1 MEKTA
6 DKATVILVAVI
17 FLILAF
23 ILFWDLGLPYLTN
36 WDEAWYADIARNMI
50 NTGNLITP
58 VWNKESFFDKPPLYF
73 WLSALVFKSLGISE
87 FSARFFSAISG
98 LGVGIIIYFLTQFL
112 FNKKIAILSLII
124 FSSTIGFLYRAR
136 TGNLEA
142 LLTFFILL
150 SIFSFYKGHKALS
163 RRWFL
168 VMGIS
173 LGLGFLTKGAI
184 IFIFPILAMVN
195 LFLRK
200 EHRILSSPSFWG
212 GIFLG
217 VIIPILWISISWYI
231 NGQEFIRQF
240 FLNQTEKWLPS
251 FPFWQSFSF
260 EYVGFIKSGLKL
272 WFIFLPPSLILAFY
286 SWRKT
291 HHFLLLVYFILIFI
305 LLSFSENKSNWFI
318 VPIYPIVSIII
329 GYSLYKI
336 FTKFLGE
343 KLIPL
348 IILVAALTAI
358 FQNVI
363 YKNEYKVPDVAG
375 DEARIALAVK
385 NLTTK
390 EDVVYL
396 TNYYYPTTVYYSE
409 RKTYAVYS
417 EHEKNV
423 WWIRPKTDWI
433 NILRVDRVFI
443 ITTDEE
449 FKNLNTYFSEYKFQI
464 LYQSGTKKLLKKV

>member
-23 ILFWDLGLPYLTN
+23 ILFWDLGLPHLTN
-36 WDEAWYADIARNMI
+36 WDEAWYADIARNTI

-58 VWNKESFFDKPPLYF
+58 VWNKEPFFDKPPLYF

-87 FSARFFSAISG
+87 FSARFFSATSG
-98 LGVGIIIYFLTQFL
+98 LGAGIILYFLTQLL
-112 FNKKIAILSLII
+112 FNKKIAILSLVI
-124 FSSTIGFLYRAR
+124 FTSTIGFLYRAR
-136 TGNLEA
+136 TGNLEI

-150 SIFSFYKGHKALS
+150 SIFSFYKGYKTPS
-163 RRWFL
+163 RWWFL

-184 IFIFPILAMVN
+184 IFLFPTLAIAN

-200 EHRILSSPSFWG
+200 KHRILTSPSFRG

-217 VIIPILWISISWYI
+217 VIIPISWISISWYM
-231 NGQEFIRQF
+231 NGQEFTRQF

-272 WFIFLPPSLILAFY
+272 WFIFLLPSFFFVFY

-291 HHFLLLVYFILIFI
+291 HHLLLLVYFILIFI
-305 LLSFSENKSNWFI
+305 LLSFSENKSNWFL
-318 VPIYPIVSIII
+318 VPLYPIVSIII

-336 FTKFLGE
+336 FTKYLGE
-343 KLIPL
+343 KFIPH
-348 IILVAALTAI
+348 IILIVTLIAI

-363 YKNEYKVPDVAG
+363 YKNEYMVPDIAG
-375 DEARIALAVK
+375 DEARVALAAK
-385 NLTTK
+385 NLIAK
-390 EDVVYL
+390 EDTIYL
-396 TNYYYPTTVYYSE
+396 TNYYYPTIVYYSE

-433 NILRVDRVFI
+433 KIMRKDRVFI
-443 ITTDEE
+443 ITTRKELE
-449 FKNLNTYFSEYKFQI
+449 NLKEYFSQYELDI
-464 LYQSGTKKLLKKV
+464 LYRSGEKMLFKKV